1 MKVESSW
8 LVSWLL
14 RARASKSC
22 LIRADFSCSSWV
34 MRSLLSVTSCVGQSG
49 EKAAQRRG
57 TLAFATLG
65 VLGWEP
71 Q

>member
-14 RARASKSC
+14 WARASKSC

-34 MRSLLSVTSCVGQSG
+34 MRSHLSVTSCTG
-49 EKAAQRRG
+49 QRRKM
-57 TLAFATLG
+57 LIRAL
-65 VLGWEP
+65 LCLRHL
-71 Q
+71 